1 MINVVL
7 VYAVCINVFL
17 KVCEGKKCKVIST
30 LYKGLWSCRKTSSL
44 YIKEK
49 WEKELKENITEE
61 EWFVIYKTQCTATSS
76 RSWREFN
83 WKNTNVRKETVGNQQ
98 PCWRLWTHECGPY
111 AYFLVLPKDNRIL
124 GQNMAGLIKIIGYKI
139 PKSCKILYLGNMT
152 QDMIQK
158 QDEYLIKVLL
168 SPSKKAITR
177 LWYKAEPPTVEQWV
191 STVEE
196 IFVME
201 KITHKLRLQETQF
214 LEKWTDYRTQKEDTT
229 NTTGQ

>member
-1 MINVVL
+1 
-7 VYAVCINVFL
+7 
-17 KVCEGKKCKVIST
+17 
-30 LYKGLWSCRKTSSL
+30 
-44 YIKEK
+44 
-49 WEKELKENITEE
+49 
-61 EWFVIYKTQCTATSS
+61 
-76 RSWREFN
+76 
-83 WKNTNVRKETVGNQQ
+83 
-98 PCWRLWTHECGPY
+98 
-111 AYFLVLPKDNRIL
+111 
-124 GQNMAGLIKIIGYKI
+124 
-139 PKSCKILYLGNMT
+139 MT

-214 LEKWTDYRTQKEDTT
+214 LEKWTDYRTEKEDTT